1 MPIENRPLREQV
13 KEELLGRLGSGTI
26 ATNETINEVQLAAEL
41 GVSRTPL
48 REALITLEREGV
60 ITSERGKGFRFTP
73 LSAQEFR
80 DLTAIVTS
88 LEALALRSSSPEY
101 LATIAPQLLAE
112 ARAFAAPQAPHDVI
126 ERYDDAWHDLLLSG
140 CANARL
146 MQLITSLKVTM
157 HRYERVALGDQD
169 VLERSAEEHERIA
182 LCLRRGDLEAATEA
196 LKENWNSGMDR
207 ILERLKD

>member
-13 KEELLGRLGSGTI
+13 KEELLRRLGSGTI
-26 ATNETINEVQLAAEL
+26 ATNEPINEGQLATEL

-80 DLTAIVTS
+80 DLTAIVAT
-88 LEALALRSSSPEY
+88 LEALALRSSAPDH
-101 LATIAPQLLAE
+101 LAEIAPRLLEE
-112 ARAFAAPQAPHDVI
+112 ARAFSAPQAPHDVI

-146 MQLITSLKVTM
+146 MQLITSLKLTM

-169 VLERSAEEHERIA
+169 VLERSAVEHERIA
-182 LCLRRGDLEAATEA
+182 ECLQSGDLDAAVAA
-196 LKENWNSGMDR
+196 LQENWNSGMDR

>member
-13 KEELLGRLGSGTI
+13 KEELLRRLGSGTI
-26 ATNETINEVQLAAEL
+26 ATSEPINEGQLATEL

-80 DLTAIVTS
+80 DLTAIVAT
-88 LEALALRSSSPEY
+88 LEALALRSSAPDH
-101 LATIAPQLLAE
+101 LAEIAPRLLEE
-112 ARAFAAPQAPHDVI
+112 ARAFSAPQAPHDVI

-140 CANARL
+140 CANGRL
-146 MQLITSLKVTM
+146 MQLITSLKLTM

-169 VLERSAEEHERIA
+169 VLERSAVEHERIA
-182 LCLRRGDLEAATEA
+182 ECLQSGDLDAAVAA
-196 LKENWNSGMDR
+196 LQENWNSGMDR

>member
-13 KEELLGRLGSGTI
+13 KEELLRRLGTSTI
-26 ATNETINEVQLAAEL
+26 ATDQTINEVQLAAEL

-73 LSAQEFR
+73 LSAREFR
-80 DLTAIVTS
+80 DLTAIVAT
-88 LEALALRSSSPEY
+88 LETLALRSSDPGH
-101 LATIAPQLLAE
+101 LTRIAPRLLAE

-140 CANARL
+140 CANGRL

-182 LCLRRGDLEAATEA
+182 LCLQRGDLEAAAAA
-196 LKENWNSGMDR
+196 LEENWNSGMDR
-207 ILERLKD
+207 ILERLPD

>member
-1 MPIENRPLREQV
+1 M
-13 KEELLGRLGSGTI
+13 KEELLRRLGSGTI
-26 ATNETINEVQLAAEL
+26 ATNETINEVELATEL

-80 DLTAIVTS
+80 DLTAIVAT
-88 LEALALRSSSPEY
+88 LEALALESSDPEY
-101 LATIAPQLLAE
+101 LTKIAPQLLEE
-112 ARAFAAPQAPHDVI
+112 AHAFSLPQAPHDVI

-140 CANARL
+140 CTNERL
-146 MQLITSLKVTM
+146 MKLITSLKVTM

-169 VLERSAEEHERIA
+169 VLERSAVEHERIA
-182 LCLRRGDLEAATEA
+182 LSLQRGDLDEAVVA

-207 ILERLKD
+207 ILERLTD

>member
-13 KEELLGRLGSGTI
+13 KEELLRRLGSGTI
-26 ATNETINEVQLAAEL
+26 ATSEPINEGQLATEL

-80 DLTAIVTS
+80 DLTAIVAT
-88 LEALALRSSSPEY
+88 LEALALRSSAPDH
-101 LATIAPQLLAE
+101 LAEIAPRLLEE
-112 ARAFAAPQAPHDVI
+112 ARAFSAPQAPHDVI

-140 CANARL
+140 CANGRL
-146 MQLITSLKVTM
+146 MQLITSLKLTM

-169 VLERSAEEHERIA
+169 VLERSAVEHERIA
-182 LCLRRGDLEAATEA
+182 ECLQSGDLDAAVTA
-196 LKENWNSGMDR
+196 LQENWNSGMDR

>member
-13 KEELLGRLGSGTI
+13 KEELIKRLGRGTI
-26 ATNETINEVQLAAEL
+26 ATNSPINEGQLATEL

-80 DLTAIVTS
+80 DLSAIVAT
-88 LEALALRSSSPEY
+88 LEALALESSDSEH
-101 LATIAPQLLAE
+101 LAATAPRLLEE
-112 ARAFAAPQAPHDVI
+112 ARAFSVPQAPHDVI

-140 CANARL
+140 CTNDRL
-146 MQLITSLKVTM
+146 MKLITSLKVTM

-169 VLERSAEEHERIA
+169 ILERSAEEHERIA
-182 LCLRRGDLEAATEA
+182 ECLQRGDLDAAVAA
-196 LKENWNSGMDR
+196 LKENWNSGMHR
-207 ILERLKD
+207 ILEHLKD